1 MYYFDPYLLLWVA
14 PAIILAMV
22 AQWWISAAYSRGQQF
37 AARMNGYQAALAIL
51 RANGISDVSV
61 EVTPGHLSD
70 HYSPTEKILRLSP
83 EVYHG
88 NTLSSVGI
96 AAHEVGH
103 ALQDAHGY
111 FLMTLRNLAV
121 PAANFGSSFGMIL
134 VFLGAAFLGKLVML
148 AGIALFSG
156 VVLFQ
161 LLNLPV
167 EFDASA
173 RAKRQ
178 LVELGIVDPA
188 EMGPVRNVLYAA
200 ALTYVAATLQSVLT
214 LLYYLSFFMGG
225 RSRDE

>member
-14 PAIILAMV
+14 PALILAMV
-22 AQWWISAAYSRGQQF
+22 AQGWISSAYARGQQY

-103 ALQDAHGY
+103 ALQDAQGY
-111 FLMTLRNLAV
+111 FLMTLPNLPV

-178 LVELGIVDPA
+178 LVELGIVDAA

-214 LLYYLSFFMGG
+214 LLYYLSFFMG